1 MGKIYSGSAPLSKV
15 YDVSINAPLDNRTA
29 VRYIADLT
37 TGENGG
43 IAAQVYKGMI
53 VYVQEDDSL
62 YIYTGSSNSTW
73 ITSKGKLVN
82 GGDINNWKK
91 VDSFLDP
98 SVNVEYYAEKI
109 GAKIFETEDE
119 LTGEID
125 SPHKGMFAL
134 VVGDSNES
142 TIEETGLYILLDDDN
157 TDANNWLRIDPD
169 YSNFVVKDE
178 LDDYAKKSEIPDTSD
193 LATKGELNDYIKKG
207 ELPDFLTDSD
217 LDGYV
222 KVEDLTDYVKTEDIA
237 DLASKSDLDGYVKVE
252 DLVDFLTSSD
262 LDGYATKSYV
272 DKKITDIIGGAPE
285 TLDTLKEIAEA
296 LEDNATMTQVAE
308 AISTKANTADV
319 YTKTEVDEKIDALP
333 TEGSFPEIDGSEE
346 KEFTPGLATVEGVID
361 YVADSISQAAPD
373 LTPYAKKEELPT
385 VPTNVSE
392 FTNDAGYLTEHQDLS
407 DYAKNVD
414 LIDFLTASD
423 LDDYVK
429 TEVLEGYLTPEDIA
443 DLAAKSDLDG
453 YVKVED
459 AIEFLTASDLEPY
472 ATKSYVDKKITDII
486 GGAPETLDTLKEIAD
501 ALQDNA
507 TMEMVSQ
514 AISTK
519 ANTADVYNKTEV
531 YTKGEV
537 DAIVDALPDEGSFPE
552 IDGSEETEFTPG
564 LATVEGVIDY
574 VADSISQAAPDLTPY
589 ATKEEIPTKVSELD
603 NDEGYIKEHQDLSDY
618 ATKDYVDVAMGSL
631 DIPEHSEVLTTD
643 GTQPTSGSGLSVSD
657 NAENAFVEEVYADDY
672 LHAGVYYA
680 SKGIAG
686 SDKNGGS
693 ELEGVG
699 HIVLSN
705 GGNSWIKINSRGVM
719 TVLIEDDSLGF
730 NAENIVGLIS
740 NDHEYINPYEGHAYP
755 GSRLTFSL
763 GGGDMIKFDVDVN
776 FTGFTEVRDD
786 ESEEYIFG
794 DTGSNY
800 EDIDFYSVNVLPT
813 VNAYVDGVSTRVL
826 TEGDKL
832 ELTNMIENKPSVQPI
847 SNQEILNLFI

>member
-1 MGKIYSGSAPLSKV
+1 MGKIYDGSTPLAKV
-15 YDVSINAPLDNRTA
+15 YDVGINAPLDNRVA
-29 VRYIADLT
+29 VKFVADLT

-53 VYVQEDDSL
+53 VYVQEDNSL
-62 YIYTGSSNSTW
+62 YIYTGANNSTW

-82 GGDINNWKK
+82 GGDVNNWKK

-98 SVNVEYYAEKI
+98 SVNLQYYAEKI
-109 GAKIFETEDE
+109 GAKIFEREDE
-119 LTGEID
+119 LIGTID
-125 SPHKGMFAL
+125 SPYRGMLA
-134 VVGDSNES
+134 VVTGDSDES
-142 TIEETGLYILLDDDN
+142 TVEETGLYILLDDDN
-157 TDANNWLRIDPD
+157 TNIANWMKIDSGNGD
-169 YSNFVVKDE
+169 YVTRDE
-178 LDDYAKKSEIPDTSD
+178 LNE
-193 LATKGELNDYIKKG
+193 YIKKN

-222 KVEDLTDYVKTEDIA
+222 KVEDLDGYLKPEDIA
-237 DLASKSDLDGYVKVE
+237 DLASKSDLDGYVRVE
-252 DLVDFLTSSD
+252 DAIDFLTASD
-262 LDGYATKSYV
+262 LDDYATKSYV
-272 DKKITDIIGGAPE
+272 DKKITDLVGGAPE

-296 LEDNATMTQVAE
+296 LEDNATMAQVAE
-308 AISTKANTADV
+308 AISTKANKSDV
-319 YTKTEVDEKIDALP
+319 YTKDEVDAKIDALP
-333 TEGSFPEIDGSEE
+333 KEGEFPEIGGSEA
-346 KEFTPGLATVEGVID
+346 EFVPGLATVEGVVD
-361 YVADSISQAAPD
+361 YVADAISQAAPD
-373 LTPYAKKEELPT
+373 LSGFATKDEIPV

-392 FTNDAGYLTEHQDLS
+392 FTNDAGYITEHQDLS
-407 DYAKNVD
+407 DYAKYVD
-414 LIDFLTASD
+414 LIDFLSESD
-423 LDDYVK
+423 LGDYVK
-429 TEVLEGYLTPEDIA
+429 REELAPYLTAEDIA

-459 AIEFLTASDLEPY
+459 ALAYLTASDLDDY
-472 ATKSYVDKKITDII
+472 ATKAYVDEKI
-486 GGAPETLDTLKEIAD
+486 DT
-501 ALQDNA
+501 
-507 TMEMVSQ
+507 
-514 AISTK
+514 
-519 ANTADVYNKTEV
+519 
-531 YTKGEV
+531 
-537 DAIVDALPDEGSFPE
+537 LPDEGTFPE
-552 IDGSEETEFTPG
+552 IGSSEEEFTPG

-574 VADSISQAAPDLTPY
+574 VANAIEAAAPDLSGFAEKT
-589 ATKEEIPTKVSELD
+589 EIPTKVSELE
-603 NDEGYIKEHQDLSDY
+603 NDEGYITEHQSLEDY
-618 ATKDYVDVAMGSL
+618 ATKDYVDIAIATV
-631 DIPEHSEVLTTD
+631 PEHSEVLTTD

-740 NDHEYINPYEGHAYP
+740 NDHEYINPYEGHTYP

-763 GGGDMIKFDVDVN
+763 GNGDMIKFDVDVD

-794 DTGSNY
+794 QTGSNY

-826 TEGDKL
+826 TEGDKI
-832 ELTNMIENKPSVQPI
+832 ELTNMIDNKSSIQPI
-847 SNQEILNLFI
+847 STQEILNLFP

>member
-1 MGKIYSGSAPLSKV
+1 MGKIYDGSTPLAKV
-15 YDVSINAPLDNRTA
+15 YDVGINAPLDNRVA
-29 VRYIADLT
+29 VKFVADLT

-53 VYVQEDDSL
+53 VYVQEDNSL
-62 YIYTGSSNSTW
+62 YIYTGANNSTW

-98 SVNVEYYAEKI
+98 SVNLQYYAEKI
-109 GAKIFETEDE
+109 GAKIFEREDE
-119 LTGEID
+119 LIGEID
-125 SPHKGMFAL
+125 SPYRGMFA
-134 VVGDSNES
+134 VVTGDSDES
-142 TIEETGLYILLDDDN
+142 TVEETGLYILLDDDN
-157 TDANNWLRIDPD
+157 TNIANWMKIDSGNGD
-169 YSNFVVKDE
+169 YVTRD
-178 LDDYAKKSEIPDTSD
+178 
-193 LATKGELNDYIKKG
+193 ELNDYIKKN

-222 KVEDLTDYVKTEDIA
+222 KVEDLDGYLKPEDIA
-237 DLASKSDLDGYVKVE
+237 DLASKSDLDGYVRVE
-252 DLVDFLTSSD
+252 DAIDFLTASD
-262 LDGYATKSYV
+262 LDDYATKSYV
-272 DKKITDIIGGAPE
+272 DKKITDLVGGAPE

-296 LEDNATMTQVAE
+296 LEDNATMAQVAE
-308 AISTKANTADV
+308 AISTKANAADV
-319 YTKTEVDEKIDALP
+319 YTKGEVDEKFDALP
-333 TEGSFPEIDGSEE
+333 DEGTFPEIDGSEA
-346 KEFTPGLATVEGVID
+346 EFKDGLATVGGVID
-361 YVADSISQAAPD
+361 YVSDAIEAAAPD
-373 LTPYAKKEELPT
+373 LSNFATKDEIPV

-392 FTNDAGYLTEHQDLS
+392 FTNDAGYITEHQDLS
-407 DYAKNVD
+407 DYAKYVD
-414 LIDFLTASD
+414 LIDFLSESD
-423 LDDYVK
+423 LGDYVK
-429 TEVLEGYLTPEDIA
+429 REELAPYLTAEDIA

-459 AIEFLTASDLEPY
+459 ALAYLTASDLDDY
-472 ATKSYVDKKITDII
+472 ATKAYVDAKI
-486 GGAPETLDTLKEIAD
+486 
-501 ALQDNA
+501 
-507 TMEMVSQ
+507 
-514 AISTK
+514 
-519 ANTADVYNKTEV
+519 
-531 YTKGEV
+531 
-537 DAIVDALPDEGSFPE
+537 DALPDEGTFPE
-552 IDGSEETEFTPG
+552 IGSSEEEFTPG
-564 LATVEGVIDY
+564 LATVEGIIDY
-574 VADSISQAAPDLTPY
+574 VADAIEAAAPDLSGFAEKT
-589 ATKEEIPTKVSELD
+589 EIPTKVSELE
-603 NDEGYIKEHQDLSDY
+603 NDKGYITEHQSLEDY
-618 ATKDYVDVAMGSL
+618 ATKDYVDVA
-631 DIPEHSEVLTTD
+631 IATVPELSEVVTTD

-657 NAENAFVEEVYADDY
+657 NSENAFVEEVYADDY

-705 GGNSWIKINSRGVM
+705 GGNSWININSRGVM

-755 GSRLTFSL
+755 GSRLMFSL
-763 GGGDMIKFDVDVN
+763 GSGDMIKFDIDVD

-794 DTGSNY
+794 QTGSNY

-826 TEGDKL
+826 TEGDKI
-832 ELTNMIENKPSVQPI
+832 ELTNMIDNKSSIQPI
-847 SNQEILNLFI
+847 STQEILNLFP

>member
-109 GAKIFETEDE
+109 GARIFETEDE

-262 LDGYATKSYV
+262 LDDYATKSYV

-308 AISTKANTADV
+308 AISTKANAADV
-319 YTKTEVDEKIDALP
+319 YTKTEVD
-333 TEGSFPEIDGSEE
+333 DGFIGPNGAGKSTTIRAIMNLINKNSGKVFVCG
-346 KEFTPGLATVEGVID
+346 KEFDKNDID
-361 YVADSISQAAPD
+361 IKSIVGYLPSEINLYED
-373 LTPYAKKEELPT
+373 LTVKQILDYHEMFYKKDIHSRRVQLVEKL
-385 VPTNVSE
+385 
-392 FTNDAGYLTEHQDLS
+392 
-407 DYAKNVD
+407 
-414 LIDFLTASD
+414 D
-423 LDDYVK
+423 LDETK
-429 TEVLEGYLTPEDIA
+429 RIENLSLGNRKKLGII
-443 DLAAKSDLDG
+443 LAFMHEPKLLILD
-453 YVKVED
+453 E
-459 AIEFLTASDLEPY
+459 
-472 ATKSYVDKKITDII
+472 
-486 GGAPETLDTLKEIAD
+486 
-501 ALQDNA
+501 
-507 TMEMVSQ
+507 
-514 AISTK
+514 
-519 ANTADVYNKTEV
+519 
-531 YTKGEV
+531 
-537 DAIVDALPDEGSFPE
+537 
-552 IDGSEETEFTPG
+552 
-564 LATVEGVIDY
+564 
-574 VADSISQAAPDLTPY
+574 
-589 ATKEEIPTKVSELD
+589 
-603 NDEGYIKEHQDLSDY
+603 
-618 ATKDYVDVAMGSL
+618 
-631 DIPEHSEVLTTD
+631 
-643 GTQPTSGSGLSVSD
+643 PTSGLDPMMQQVLYD
-657 NAENAFVEEVYADDY
+657 LLKEEK
-672 LHAGVYYA
+672 
-680 SKGIAG
+680 SKGTTILYSTHILSEISKICDRVG
-686 SDKNGGS
+686 IIKNGS
-693 ELEGVG
+693 LLKVESIDDIRSKNLTFVTIESKDNDNMVKNLKIDVIEKNEKYIKFKNIQSSDEL
-699 HIVLSN
+699 
-705 GGNSWIKINSRGVM
+705 IKNLANYKIDKI
-719 TVLIEDDSLGF
+719 LIEEASLDDLF
-730 NAENIVGLIS
+730 L
-740 NDHEYINPYEGHAYP
+740 HYYE
-755 GSRLTFSL
+755 
-763 GGGDMIKFDVDVN
+763 
-776 FTGFTEVRDD
+776 
-786 ESEEYIFG
+786 
-794 DTGSNY
+794 
-800 EDIDFYSVNVLPT
+800 
-813 VNAYVDGVSTRVL
+813 
-826 TEGDKL
+826 
-832 ELTNMIENKPSVQPI
+832 
-847 SNQEILNLFI
+847 